1 MLVLF
6 VMMHSA
12 LRAVP
17 PTGSVLVLSLPKW
30 FRWFAWGATVLACG
44 AAVGVPLAAWL
55 QSDPYLGWASCFVT
69 PMGTAIAAGLG
80 GLA

>member
-17 PTGSVLVLSLPKW
+17 PTGSVLVLSPPKW
-30 FRWFAWGATVLACG
+30 FR
-44 AAVGVPLAAWL
+44 
-55 QSDPYLGWASCFVT
+55 
-69 PMGTAIAAGLG
+69 
-80 GLA
+80 